1 LGQTIIFLYP
11 GARMRRRVFL
21 IVVCGAVAWPLAAA
35 AQQSAKSKRLA
46 VFSPSEPSAHLHE
59 HSENKINRALFA
71 ELRRLGQIEGQN
83 LKVESYGR
91 EQNTSGPE
99 ALATEIVRSNPDVI
113 FVVGPG
119 AVIFKKLTSRIPI
132 VLITAD
138 PVKQGLAESLAHP
151 GGNFTGASIDAG
163 LSIHGKRIALLR
175 EIIPTMSKLGCLA
188 LRLSWNGPVSGPAVR
203 AAAETASLPLAVAL
217 VEFGASEADYR
228 AAIESISRDGAN
240 AVMVVDSPETYQNG
254 TLIASGRRREASG
267 DFFHPEAVE
276 AGGLMAYSF
285 DLIELYKRAA
295 NTIDAFLRGAKPGD
309 IPIYQVTKF
318 ELSINLKTAKPL
330 GLSIPPALVA
340 SADKVIE

>member
-1 LGQTIIFLYP
+1 
-11 GARMRRRVFL
+11 MRRRDFISL
-21 IVVCGAVAWPLAAA
+21 LGGAAVAWPLAAA
-35 AQQSAKSKRLA
+35 AQQSANSKRLA
-46 VFSPSEPSAHLHE
+46 IFSPSEPSADLHE
-59 HSENKINRALFA
+59 HSESKKSRALFA

-132 VLITAD
+132 VVITGD
-138 PVKQGLAESLAHP
+138 PVKQGIAESLAHP
-151 GGNFTGASIDAG
+151 GGNFTGASVDTG
-163 LSIHGKRIALLR
+163 PSIYGKRIALLR
-175 EIIPTMSKLGCLA
+175 EIIPTMSKLGCLV
-188 LRLSWNGPVSGPAVR
+188 LRLSWNGPNAGPGIR
-203 AAAETASLPLAVAL
+203 AAAETAGLSLAVSL
-217 VEFGASEADYR
+217 LEFGTSEAGYR

-240 AVMVVDSPETYQNG
+240 AVMVVDSPEVDQNS
-254 TLIASGRRREASG
+254 TLIAKLVGEAKLPAIFS
-267 DFFHPEAVE
+267 HPDPVE

-285 DLIELYKRAA
+285 DLIELYKRVA
-295 NTIDAFLRGAKPGD
+295 NNIDAILRGAKPGD

-318 ELSINLKTAKPL
+318 ELSINLKTAKQL
-330 GLSIPPALVA
+330 GLSVPPALVV

>member
-1 LGQTIIFLYP
+1 
-11 GARMRRRVFL
+11 MRRRDFISL
-21 IVVCGAVAWPLAAA
+21 LGGAAVAWPLAAA
-35 AQQSAKSKRLA
+35 AQQSTNSKRLA
-46 VFSPSEPSAHLHE
+46 IFSPSQPSADLRE
-59 HSENKINRALFA
+59 HSESKGWRAFFA

-119 AVIFKKLTSRIPI
+119 ALIFKNLTSRIPI
-132 VLITAD
+132 VVITGD

-151 GGNFTGASIDAG
+151 GGNFTGVSIDAG

-175 EIIPTMSKLGCLA
+175 EMVPTMSKLGCLA
-188 LRLSWNGPVSGPAVR
+188 LRLGWNGSSAGAFR
-203 AAAETASLPLAVAL
+203 AAAETAGLPLAVSL
-217 VEFGASEADYR
+217 LEFGTSEADVR
-228 AAIESISRDGAN
+228 AAVESISRDGAN
-240 AVMVVDSPETYQNG
+240 AVMVLDSPETFQKG
-254 TLIASGRRREASG
+254 TLIARLLG
-267 DFFHPEAVE
+267 DAKLPAIFAHSEDVE

-285 DLIELYKRAA
+285 DLIELNKRVG
-295 NTIDAFLRGAKPGD
+295 NTIDAILRGAKPGD

-318 ELSINLKTAKPL
+318 ELSINLKTAKQL
-330 GLSIPPALVA
+330 GLSVPPALVV

>member
-1 LGQTIIFLYP
+1 
-11 GARMRRRVFL
+11 MRRRAFL
-21 IVVCGAVAWPLAAA
+21 SVVCGAVAWPLAAA
-35 AQQSAKSKRLA
+35 AQQSTNKKRLA
-46 VFSPSEPSAHLHE
+46 IFSPSEPSADLHE
-59 HSENKINRALFA
+59 HGSKFSRAQFA

-113 FVVGPG
+113 FVAGPG

-132 VLITAD
+132 VVITGD
-138 PVKQGLAESLAHP
+138 PVKQGIAESLAHP

-175 EIIPTMSKLGCLA
+175 EMVPTMSKLGCLA
-188 LRLSWNGPVSGPAVR
+188 LRLQWNEPAITGPAIR
-203 AAAETASLPLAVAL
+203 AAAETAGLPLAVSL
-217 VEFGASEADYR
+217 LEIGTGEVGYR
-228 AAIESISRDGAN
+228 AAVESISRDGAN
-240 AVMVVDSPETYQNG
+240 AVMVLDSPETFQNS
-254 TLIASGRRREASG
+254 TLIAKLVG
-267 DFFHPEAVE
+267 DAKLPAIFTHPHPVE

-285 DLIELYKRAA
+285 DLIELYKRVA
-295 NTIDAFLRGAKPGD
+295 NNIDAILRGAKPGD

-318 ELSINLKTAKPL
+318 ELSINLKTAKQL
-330 GLSIPPALVA
+330 GLSVPPALVA

>member
-1 LGQTIIFLYP
+1 
-11 GARMRRRVFL
+11 
-21 IVVCGAVAWPLAAA
+21 VAWSLAAA
-35 AQQSAKSKRLA
+35 AQQGTNSKRLA
-46 VFSPSEPSAHLHE
+46 IFSPSEPSADLHE
-59 HSENKINRALFA
+59 HSESKKSRALFA

-113 FVVGPG
+113 YVVGPG
-119 AVIFKKLTSRIPI
+119 LLFFKKLTSRIPI
-132 VLITAD
+132 VVITGD
-138 PVKQGLAESLAHP
+138 PVKQGIAESLAHP

-163 LSIHGKRIALLR
+163 LSVHGKRIALLR

-188 LRLSWNGPVSGPAVR
+188 LRLSWNGPASGPAIR
-203 AAAETASLPLAVAL
+203 AAAETAGLPLAVSL
-217 VEFGASEADYR
+217 VEFGASQADYR

-240 AVMVVDSPETYQNG
+240 AVMVVDSPETFQNG
-254 TLIASGRRREASG
+254 TLIAKLLG
-267 DFFHPEAVE
+267 DAKLPAIFFHPEAVE

-285 DLIELYKRAA
+285 DLIELYKRVA
-295 NTIDAFLRGAKPGD
+295 NNIDAILRGAKPGD

-318 ELSINLKTAKPL
+318 ELSINLKTAKQL
-330 GLSIPPALVA
+330 GLSVPPALVA